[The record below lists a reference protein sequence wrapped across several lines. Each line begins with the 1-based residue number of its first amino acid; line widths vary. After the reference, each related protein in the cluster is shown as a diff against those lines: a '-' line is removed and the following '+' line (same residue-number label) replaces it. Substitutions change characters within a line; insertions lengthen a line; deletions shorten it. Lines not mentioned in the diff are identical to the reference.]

1 MIAVRRTTL
10 VAAGALLVTAQALHA
25 QSAVQGIQGTDME
38 EGRKLFTAGA
48 PPAPACALCHTL
60 KDAGATGAVGP
71 DLDDLRPDAARIEN
85 ALRNGMGPMPAFK
98 SLTDVQV
105 QILVRYVT
113 RATGAPGSQ

>member
-1 MIAVRRTTL
+1 
-10 VAAGALLVTAQALHA
+10 
-25 QSAVQGIQGTDME
+25 
-38 EGRKLFTAGA
+38 
-48 PPAPACALCHTL
+48 
-60 KDAGATGAVGP
+60 VGP

>member
-1 MIAVRRTTL
+1 ML
-10 VAAGALLVTAQALHA
+10 AAGALLVTAQALHA
-25 QSAVQGIQGTDME
+25 QSAVQGAQGMGTGME
-38 EGRKLFTAGA
+38 EGRKLFSAGV
-48 PPAPACALCHTL
+48 PPAPACALCHAL

-85 ALRNGMGPMPAFK
+85 VLRNGMGPMPAFK
-98 SLTDVQV
+98 SLTDAQV